1 MIVRKEAILN
11 GAGVRRIGV
20 TVAGSGESGSNRE
33 AHTVARE
40 RKPVLIT
47 DAPENPES
55 ELRRREIRYVI
66 MMSIRAL
73 CLVAGAVLVST
84 KPPLWGLWLILCIA
98 GMVLLP
104 WLAVILANDR
114 PAKSRAE
121 RRAATQPRPE
131 QQAALPQTSND
142 RIIEGS

>member
-1 MIVRKEAILN
+1 
-11 GAGVRRIGV
+11 
-20 TVAGSGESGSNRE
+20 
-33 AHTVARE
+33 VARE
-40 RKPVLIT
+40 RKPTPVLIT
-47 DAPENPES
+47 DAAENPEK

-73 CLVAGAVLVST
+73 CLIAGAVLVST

-98 GMVLLP
+98 GMVLIP

-121 RRAATQPRPE
+121 RRAAQQPTTQSPT
-131 QQAALPQTSND
+131 LPQTSSD
-142 RIIEGS
+142 RIIDG